1 MKKVFEDYLAELQ
14 ADIVSICLEYVNN
27 RADDIYMYCSYEQ
40 GTYSFNVFYKINGKV
55 VHKHQLNEALEGLNG
70 LPNEIYDVSRE
81 RQRSMLRIGINNLE
95 EIHKKCKEF
104 NREMPTEIKMHYNVK
119 ENKLRAKYKYDLVYS
134 NDETLLPADIFLSW
148 FEEVNK
154 ENNTGNSN

>member
-14 ADIVSICLEYVNN
+14 ADMVAVCLEYVNN

-40 GTYSFNVFYKINGKV
+40 GAYSFNVFYKINGKV
-55 VHKHQLNEALEGLNG
+55 VRKHQLNEALEDGK
-70 LPNEIYDVSRE
+70 PNEIYDVSSE
-81 RQRSMLRIGINNLE
+81 RQRSLLRIGIDNLK

-119 ENKLRAKYKYDLVYS
+119 ENKLRAKYNYDLVYS
-134 NDETLLPADIFLSW
+134 NDDMLLPEDIFLSW
-148 FEEVNK
+148 FEEVRK
-154 ENNTGNSN
+154 ENHTGD